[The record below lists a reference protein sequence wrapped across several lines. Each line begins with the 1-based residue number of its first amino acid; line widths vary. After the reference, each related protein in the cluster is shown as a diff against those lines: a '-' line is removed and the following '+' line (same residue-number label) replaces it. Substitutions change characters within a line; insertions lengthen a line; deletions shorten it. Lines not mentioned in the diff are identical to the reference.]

1 MKQAMNTSIQGI
13 ADQGVAVGTGIRPVA
28 IHRFRL
34 RRTAALLALV
44 ASAWVAPAAHAGLF
58 DDDEARRAIL
68 DIRSRIDQSSEQ
80 SRARSAE
87 LTDQLSVLRRSLLD
101 LNSQLETMRGELA
114 RQRGDNEQLTRAV
127 SELQR
132 GQKDIQQGVDDRIK
146 KLEPQ
151 KVTVEG
157 REFMADADESKA
169 FDDSLALLRNGDFAG
184 ATNAFTAFRKRY
196 PTSGY
201 NENALFWLGNAQYG
215 KRDYQGAISSFRTL
229 VSGSPNNAHAPEA
242 LLSVANCQ
250 MELKDMKAA
259 RRTLDELVKAY
270 PKSEAAQ
277 AGRERIASAK

>member
-1 MKQAMNTSIQGI
+1 
-13 ADQGVAVGTGIRPVA
+13 
-28 IHRFRL
+28 
-34 RRTAALLALV
+34 
-44 ASAWVAPAAHAGLF
+44 VAPAAHAGLF

-87 LTDQLSVLRRSLLD
+87 LTEQLSVLRRSLLD
-101 LNSQLETMRGELA
+101 LNSQLDTMRGELA

-184 ATNAFTAFRKRY
+184 ATSAFTAFRKRF
-196 PTSGY
+196 PASGY
-201 NENALFWLGNAQYG
+201 NDNVLFWLGNAQYG
-215 KRDYQGAISSFRTL
+215 KRDYKEAINSFRLL
-229 VSGSPNNAHAPEA
+229 VTGSPNNPHAPEA

-250 MELKDMKAA
+250 LELKDSKAA

-277 AGRERIASAK
+277 AGRERIASVK